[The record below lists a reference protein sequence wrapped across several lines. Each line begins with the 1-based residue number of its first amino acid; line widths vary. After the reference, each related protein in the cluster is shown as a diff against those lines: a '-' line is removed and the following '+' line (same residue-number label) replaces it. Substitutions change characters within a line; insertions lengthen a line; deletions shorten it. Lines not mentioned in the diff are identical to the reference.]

1 MLTADFV
8 RADGRDLNVRPRINP
23 NGARVLQFLN
33 LLPNAAGTRPALSRG
48 ESKYT
53 ALITGL
59 KRRMTNDFDF
69 GITYTLA
76 EARSQIGT
84 ASDELNANLLQDST
98 LLDDDPRVYGP
109 TSRTDSRHSGALSM
123 VWQAKGFTVAPT
135 YFYRSPLPVQT
146 ITGRDVNLNGEN
158 NDLPEYAFQFTGIGE
173 APKDIGPC
181 ETWNC
186 SRGAWRTQMNLRLTW
201 VPIGPGRMRLEAIAE
216 VFNLLNAKNPNFTI
230 VNNQTS
236 ALFMKPDAYA
246 GDFQQPE
253 QRVGQIGFRF
263 SFQSV

>member
-1 MLTADFV
+1 
-8 RADGRDLNVRPRINP
+8 
-23 NGARVLQFLN
+23 
-33 LLPNAAGTRPALSRG
+33 
-48 ESKYT
+48 
-53 ALITGL
+53 
-59 KRRMTNDFDF
+59 MTNNIDF
-69 GITYTLA
+69 GVTYTLA

-98 LLDDDPRVYGP
+98 LLYDDPRVYGP
-109 TSRTDSRHSGALSM
+109 TSRTDARHSGSFSM
-123 VWQAKGFTVAPT
+123 VWLVKGFTVAPT

-146 ITGRDVNLNGEN
+146 ITGRDANLNGEN
-158 NDLPEYAFQFTGIGE
+158 NDLPERAYQFKGIGE
-173 APKDIGPC
+173 APEDIGAC

-186 SRGAWRTQMNLRLTW
+186 SRGAWRTQMNLRVSPCVRTGLGSAR
-201 VPIGPGRMRLEAIAE
+201 IEAIAE

-236 ALFMKPDAYA
+236 ALFMQPDAYA

-263 SFQSV
+263 SF